1 VLSLSC
7 RHKATRICYWAHP
20 ADVRCYIPAIDQYL
34 LQITSILSTREVSIS
49 CVSHM
54 GSWGG
59 ATSRVQE
66 HWGPGQGGLNSSW
79 MPWWGRKFAPFS
91 VFSAHL
97 VTNHVGLFYYCYV
110 SLLALK
116 RRHWSLCCMAAIP
129 CMCTVVTCCNYL
141 TCSHHYNFKISAMI
155 SEHGKSVDTINE
167 IFYYYQSCCWLQF
180 CLLTTHCT
188 GSLHHACTTP
198 QSNCWSVNCQLHFN
212 NGPLLSSEPQ
222 SYNFMASRISMSRKS
237 TSLKKS
243 SSDWSNLVK

>member
-1 VLSLSC
+1 M
-7 RHKATRICYWAHP
+7 
-20 ADVRCYIPAIDQYL
+20 
-34 LQITSILSTREVSIS
+34 TSILSTCEVSIS

-59 ATSRVQE
+59 ATSRVQG

-91 VFSAHL
+91 VFSAHS

-116 RRHWSLCCMAAIP
+116 RRRWSLCCMAAIP

-212 NGPLLSSEPQ
+212 NGPLLSSEQ
-222 SYNFMASRISMSRKS
+222 HSYNFMASRISMSRKS